1 MTANIQTATMN
12 AVSAQT
18 DFGNVVE
25 TLEGAGVFID
35 TNVNAGLPR
44 DHVHEHLLATLV
56 GLISKLGHVSM
67 RGATFLVGKV
77 NAGPWSDGER
87 KRLAS
92 VIMGSISN
100 DEASTVSPRGGQRGK
115 RLQRCLHFDQALT
128 AAEWKGLRSKAMRAS
143 KIDQLAHRAWSIGLI
158 APSEPTSFHITSI
171 LCLVDN
177 ITCPETIPGVFRDVK
192 AAIKQLA
199 TKPYPHGYMSEP
211 YPENMR
217 KLPKEIFDFAYPD
230 PDDGPVATVLHGLSS
245 VMGGTKMRQTK
256 GGSAVAVTAARASQ
270 HGGHPQS
277 LRDMLDELLR
287 KEATA
292 PADKGVVQGVATH
305 HVHAKSGEMVVNAS
319 LVPGP
324 ASAVDASLV
333 SGPAPAPA
341 SASWGIGKPWV
352 YKPSLDIDKYPLFPE
367 ERAAMGAPAPSGMG
381 AVDAGVSGTYCVRLR
396 FKQPSS
402 ALTRSLLDRNRA
414 MLRQKRATDGADPS
428 DVLLR
433 ADAMAKQRDNAKKQR
448 LDKTADAVAD
458 AAVGRGRGRGRGRGK
473 GVGKGVDK
481 GVVKG
486 VPMKSMK
493 RARGR
498 GVAKA
503 KAAPDFAHLPARKGA
518 IATPA
523 SQGNPVSYKTG
534 RIYFDKNKGKFR
546 VIRHMPNYATE
557 KAVIIALYSGVQQA
571 WLHALK
577 IIDDYFEGLDVD

>member
-1 MTANIQTATMN
+1 MTQTYVYVNIHHSDSSHDPTYVCVNIHHSDSSHDPTDRNTVTSVAILLQASVRFPAFAFTGFRRASTLHQRLVAMTANIHTATMN

-56 GLISKLGHVSM
+56 NLISKLGQVSM

-77 NAGPWSDGER
+77 NAGPWSNDER

-100 DEASTVSPRGGQRGK
+100 DDASTVSPRGGQRGK

-128 AAEWKGLRSKAMRAS
+128 AAEWKGLRSKAMLAS

-177 ITCPETIPGVFRDVK
+177 ITCPETIPEVFRDVK

-245 VMGGTKMRQTK
+245 VMGGTKMRQAK

-287 KEATA
+287 KDAAA
-292 PADKGVVQGVATH
+292 PADKGVVQATSQFARRIQGVDPRPP
-305 HVHAKSGEMVVNAS
+305 MVVNAS
-319 LVPGP
+319 FVPGP

-367 ERAAMGAPAPSGMG
+367 ERAAMGAPAPSGMWG
-381 AVDAGVSGTYCVRLR
+381 CRRWCQRYV
-396 FKQPSS
+396 
-402 ALTRSLLDRNRA
+402 
-414 MLRQKRATDGADPS
+414 
-428 DVLLR
+428 LR
-433 ADAMAKQRDNAKKQR
+433 APP
-448 LDKTADAVAD
+448 L
-458 AAVGRGRGRGRGRGK
+458 
-473 GVGKGVDK
+473 
-481 GVVKG
+481 
-486 VPMKSMK
+486 
-493 RARGR
+493 
-498 GVAKA
+498 
-503 KAAPDFAHLPARKGA
+503 
-518 IATPA
+518 
-523 SQGNPVSYKTG
+523 
-534 RIYFDKNKGKFR
+534 
-546 VIRHMPNYATE
+546 
-557 KAVIIALYSGVQQA
+557 
-571 WLHALK
+571 
-577 IIDDYFEGLDVD
+577 